1 MELERLDHRVGIAD
15 AEETARLV
23 GDIYLI
29 GRAAVRAVA
38 RLVKPAN
45 DGGGAAPSAA

>member
-1 MELERLDHRVGIAD
+1 MELERLDHRAGIAH

-23 GDIYLI
+23 GDVYLL
-29 GRAAVRAVA
+29 GRAAVRGLV

-45 DGGGAAPSAA
+45 DETAPRRAA

>member
-1 MELERLDHRVGIAD
+1 MELERLDHRAGIAH

-23 GDIYLI
+23 GDVYLI
-29 GRAAVRAVA
+29 GCAAVRAVA

-45 DGGGAAPSAA
+45 DDNAAPNAV